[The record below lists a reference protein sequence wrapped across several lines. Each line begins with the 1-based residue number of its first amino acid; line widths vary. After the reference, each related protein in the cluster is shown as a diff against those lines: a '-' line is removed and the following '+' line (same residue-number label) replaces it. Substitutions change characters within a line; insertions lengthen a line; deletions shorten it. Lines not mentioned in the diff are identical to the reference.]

1 MAANSKKNGKKAVTK
16 DTAEGLSFMKPIEP
30 REAAEDEPKLS
41 RAERRAA
48 KPQAKTYGKVQPN
61 MRSQSTPTHRN
72 FTSRRS
78 GG

>member
-1 MAANSKKNGKKAVTK
+1 MAANAKKNGKKSADK
-16 DTAEGLSFMKPIEP
+16 QASEGLSFMKPIEQ
-30 REAAEDEPKLS
+30 RADADEAPKLS

-48 KPQAKTYGKVQPN
+48 KPQAKTYGKVQN
-61 MRSQSTPTHRN
+61 LRSQPTPTHRN

>member
-1 MAANSKKNGKKAVTK
+1 MATSPKKNSKKAPKAS
-16 DTAEGLSFMKPIEP
+16 ASEGLSFMKPIEAP
-30 REAAEDEPKLS
+30 ENTEEAPKLS

-48 KPQAKTYGKVQPN
+48 KPQAKTYGKVQS

>member
-1 MAANSKKNGKKAVTK
+1 MAANSKKNGKKKNA
-16 DTAEGLSFMKPIEP
+16 DAAAAEGLSFMKPIEP
-30 REAAEDEPKLS
+30 RDPADDEPKLS

-48 KPQAKTYGKVQPN
+48 KPQAKTHGKLQN
-61 MRSQSTPTHRN
+61 MRSQAVPSHRN

>member
-1 MAANSKKNGKKAVTK
+1 MAANSKKNSKKAADK
-16 DTAEGLSFMKPIEP
+16 KAAEGLSFMKPIEA
-30 REAAEDEPKLS
+30 RDEAEDAPKLS

-48 KPQAKTYGKVQPN
+48 KPQVKTYGNVQN
-61 MRSQSTPTHRN
+61 LRSQSVPNHRN